1 MLQQVDLA
9 IIGGGPAG
17 LTAALYAARRAIQTL
32 VITKDIGGQ
41 MATTPL
47 VENYPGIESID
58 GLQLSLDMQ
67 KQAEKYGAK
76 VMFSEVKHVEPNQGE
91 QKNEFLIT
99 TAGESVLAKS
109 VVLTFGVTPRKLKV
123 PGEDEYYGKGVSYCA
138 TCDAPLYKN
147 KVVAV
152 VGGGNAAIEAAE
164 IFSRLATKTYLIHRR
179 DQFRAEEITLNK
191 VKTDPKI
198 EIRTWSEIREVK
210 GEKTVKT
217 ITVENTQDKRT
228 EEISVDGVF
237 VEIGRVVQSEWIKNL
252 VDLNEAGEIMA
263 APNGATRTPGLY
275 AAGDVTNIPQK
286 QIVASAGQGCIAAL
300 SAYEYIVKL
309 SGQEVPQGA
318 DWSINQK

>member
-1 MLQQVDLA
+1 MPQQVDLA

-17 LTAALYAARRAIQTL
+17 LTAALYAARRTLTTL

-47 VENYPGIESID
+47 VENYPGIDHID

-91 QKNEFLIT
+91 EKNEFLIT
-99 TAGESVLAKS
+99 TGGEAVLAKS

-147 KVVAV
+147 KVVVV

-164 IFSRLATKTYLIHRR
+164 IFSRIASKTYLIHRR

-191 VKTDPKI
+191 VKADSKI
-198 EIRTWSEIREVK
+198 EIRTWSEIREIK

-217 ITVENTQDKRT
+217 ILVEHTQEKRT
-228 EEISVDGVF
+228 EEIAVDGVF
-237 VEIGRVVQSEWIKNL
+237 VEIGRVVQSEWIRNL
-252 VDLNEAGEIMA
+252 VELNEAGEILA
-263 APNGATRTPGLY
+263 NPKGETRTPGLY
-275 AAGDVTNIPQK
+275 AAGDVTSIPQK

-309 SGQEVPQGA
+309 SGQPVPA
-318 DWSINQK
+318 RNDWSIKQK

>member
-1 MLQQVDLA
+1 MPQQVDLA

-17 LTAALYAARRAIQTL
+17 LTAALYAARRTLSTL

-47 VENYPGIESID
+47 VENYPGIDSID

-67 KQAEKYGAK
+67 KQAEKYGAR

-99 TAGESVLAKS
+99 TAGEPVLAKAI
-109 VVLTFGVTPRKLKV
+109 VLTFGVTPRKLNV

-147 KVVAV
+147 KIVVV
-152 VGGGNAAIEAAE
+152 VGGGNAALEAAE
-164 IFSRLATKTYLIHRR
+164 IISRVASKTYLIHRR

-191 VKTDPKI
+191 VRADAKI
-198 EIRTWSEIREVK
+198 EIRMWSEIREVK
-210 GEKTVKT
+210 GEKTVKS
-217 ITVENTQDKRT
+217 IMVEQTQEKRT

-252 VDLNEAGEIMA
+252 VELNEAGEILA
-263 APNGATRTPGLY
+263 NPKGETRTPGLF
-275 AAGDVTNIPQK
+275 AAGDVTSIPQK

-300 SAYEYIVKL
+300 SAYEYILKL
-309 SGQEVPQGA
+309 SGQEVSKVP
-318 DWSINQK
+318 DWSIKQK

>member
-1 MLQQVDLA
+1 MPQQVDLA

-17 LTAALYAARRAIQTL
+17 LTAALYAARRTLNTL

-47 VENYPGIESID
+47 VENYPGIDSID

-67 KQAEKYGAK
+67 KQAEKYGAR
-76 VMFSEVKHVEPNQGE
+76 VMFSEVKQVEPNQGE
-91 QKNEFLIT
+91 EKNEFLIT
-99 TAGESVLAKS
+99 TAGEPVLAKS
-109 VVLTFGVTPRKLKV
+109 IVLTFGVTPRKLKV

-147 KVVAV
+147 KIVAV
-152 VGGGNAAIEAAE
+152 VGGGNAALEAAE
-164 IFSRLATKTYLIHRR
+164 IISRVASKTYLIHRR
-179 DQFRAEEITLNK
+179 EKFRAEEITLNK
-191 VKTDPKI
+191 VKADPKI

-210 GEKTVKT
+210 GEKTVK
-217 ITVENTQDKRT
+217 IIVVEQTQEKRT

-237 VEIGRVVQSEWIKNL
+237 VEIGRVVQSDWIRNL
-252 VDLNEAGEIMA
+252 AELNDNGEILA
-263 APNGATRTPGLY
+263 NNKGETRTPGLF

-309 SGQEVPQGA
+309 SGQEVSQAP
-318 DWSINQK
+318 DWSIKQK